1 MENEFNYFYDFVYRE
16 LNLNLNSYKDAQM
29 QRRILSVMKKSGAK
43 DMIEYSK
50 LISKDEKIRKEFLDQ
65 VTINVT
71 EFFRNKDMFLQLEKI
86 IVNTTSKKF
95 NKLKIWSAACSNGA
109 EPYSIAIMLDRN
121 NLLNKAEIIAT
132 DIDKEILSKARDGK
146 YKETELKGLDNNLL
160 NKYFAKDLEH
170 YRISENL
177 RKKVNFKRHD
187 LLLDKYERDC
197 HLIVCRN
204 VTIYFKQDV
213 KDEVYRKFSESLVSG
228 GILFI
233 GATEG
238 IYNPKEFGLMKL
250 ATCIYEKM

>member
-1 MENEFNYFYDFVYRE
+1 MEKEFNYFYDFVYRE

-29 QRRILSVMKKSGAK
+29 QRRILSVMRKSGAK
-43 DMIEYSK
+43 DMIEYAK
-50 LISKDEKIRKEFLDQ
+50 LISKDEKIKKEFIDQ

-71 EFFRNKDMFLQLEKI
+71 EFFRNKDMFEQLEKI
-86 IVNTTSKKF
+86 IVNNTSKNF

-121 NLLNKAEIIAT
+121 NLLNKSEIIAT
-132 DIDKEILSKARDGK
+132 DIDKEVLSKARDGK
-146 YKETELKGLDNNLL
+146 YKDTELKGLDDYILS
-160 NKYFAKDLEH
+160 KYFTKDSDQ
-170 YRISENL
+170 YKISENL
-177 RKKVNFKRHD
+177 RRKVNFKRHD
-187 LLLDKYERDC
+187 LLLDKYEKDC

-204 VTIYFKQDV
+204 VTIYFKSDV
-213 KDEVYRKFSESLVSG
+213 KDEVYKKFSESLVSG

-238 IYNPKEFGLMKL
+238 IYNPKEFGLKKV

>member
-1 MENEFNYFYDFVYRE
+1 
-16 LNLNLNSYKDAQM
+16 
-29 QRRILSVMKKSGAK
+29 MKKSGAK

-132 DIDKEILSKARDGK
+132 DIDKEVLSKARDGK
-146 YKETELKGLDNNLL
+146 YKETELKGLDKDLL
-160 NKYFAKDLEH
+160 SKYFAKDSEY
-170 YRISENL
+170 YRIAENL

-197 HLIVCRN
+197 QLIVCRN

-238 IYNPKEFGLMKL
+238 IYNPKEFGLKKL

>member
-29 QRRILSVMKKSGAK
+29 QRRILSIMKKSGAK

-71 EFFRNKDMFLQLEKI
+71 EFFRNKDMFEQLEKI

-132 DIDKEILSKARDGK
+132 DIDKEVLSKARDGK

-238 IYNPKEFGLMKL
+238 IYNPKEFGLMKV

>member
-132 DIDKEILSKARDGK
+132 DIDKEVLSKARDGK
-146 YKETELKGLDNNLL
+146 YKETELKGLDKDLL
-160 NKYFAKDLEH
+160 SKYFAKDSEY
-170 YRISENL
+170 YRIAENL

-197 HLIVCRN
+197 QLIVCRN

-213 KDEVYRKFSESLVSG
+213 KDEVYKKFSESLVSG

-238 IYNPKEFGLMKL
+238 IYNPKEFGLMKV

>member
-50 LISKDEKIRKEFLDQ
+50 LISKDEKVRKEFLDQ

-71 EFFRNKDMFLQLEKI
+71 EFFRNKDMFEQLEKI
-86 IVNTTSKKF
+86 MVNTTSKKF

-132 DIDKEILSKARDGK
+132 DIDKEVLSKARDGK

-238 IYNPKEFGLMKL
+238 IYNPKEFGLMKV

>member
-71 EFFRNKDMFLQLEKI
+71 EFFRNKDMFEQLEKI

-132 DIDKEILSKARDGK
+132 DIDKEVLSKAREGK
-146 YKETELKGLDNNLL
+146 YKETELKGIDNNLL

-238 IYNPKEFGLMKL
+238 IYNPKEFGLMKV

>member
-146 YKETELKGLDNNLL
+146 YKETELKGLDKDLL
-160 NKYFAKDLEH
+160 SKYFAKDLEY
-170 YRISENL
+170 YRIAENL

-197 HLIVCRN
+197 QLIVCRN

-238 IYNPKEFGLMKL
+238 IYNPKEFGLKKL

>member
-71 EFFRNKDMFLQLEKI
+71 EFFRNKDMFEQLEKI

-132 DIDKEILSKARDGK
+132 DIDKEVLSKAREGK

-238 IYNPKEFGLMKL
+238 IYNPKEFGLMKV

>member
-71 EFFRNKDMFLQLEKI
+71 EFFRNKDMFEQLEKI

-132 DIDKEILSKARDGK
+132 DIDKEVLSKAREGK

-160 NKYFAKDLEH
+160 NKYFAKDLEQ

-238 IYNPKEFGLMKL
+238 IYNPKEFGLMKV

>member
-1 MENEFNYFYDFVYRE
+1 
-16 LNLNLNSYKDAQM
+16 M

-146 YKETELKGLDNNLL
+146 YKETELKGLDKDLL
-160 NKYFAKDLEH
+160 SKYFAKDLEY
-170 YRISENL
+170 YRIAENL

-197 HLIVCRN
+197 QLIVCRN

-238 IYNPKEFGLMKL
+238 IYNPKEFGLKKL